1 MAALLQLDFCFTIVG
16 YKLIMILF
24 FRLLSNDADDF
35 IMEVAINATS
45 SFMDLHL
52 FIQKSL
58 DFDPSNMASF
68 IITDTNWNREH
79 EVSLMRMSDE
89 DEEVLLMDDTTL
101 SEFVKGEKQR
111 LMYVFDF
118 FSERAFF
125 MEVFNVSKE
134 EIETH
139 KLIKIEGST
148 PQQIEVG
155 DMITADDY
163 FSANELEEE
172 DSDGEFLDYDNLDLD
187 NLPDDS
193 Y

>member
-1 MAALLQLDFCFTIVG
+1 
-16 YKLIMILF
+16 
-24 FRLLSNDADDF
+24 
-35 IMEVAINATS
+35 
-45 SFMDLHL
+45 
-52 FIQKSL
+52 
-58 DFDPSNMASF
+58 MASF
-68 IITDTNWNREH
+68 IITDTDWNREH
-79 EVSLMRMSDE
+79 EVSMMRMSE
-89 DEEVLLMDDTTL
+89 EEEVLLMDNTTL
-101 SEFVKGEKQR
+101 SQFVKGKKQR

-125 MEVFNVSKE
+125 MEVFNVSKG

-148 PQQIEVG
+148 PLQIEVG

-163 FSANELEEE
+163 FSDNELEEDE
-172 DSDGEFLDYDNLDLD
+172 NDGDFLDYDNLDLD

>member
-1 MAALLQLDFCFTIVG
+1 
-16 YKLIMILF
+16 MILH

-35 IMEVAINATS
+35 IMEVAINDTA

-58 DFDPSNMASF
+58 GFDPSNMASF
-68 IITDTNWNREH
+68 IITDADWNREH
-79 EVSLMRMSDE
+79 EVSMMKMSDE

-125 MEVFNVSKE
+125 MEAFNISE
-134 EIETH
+134 GELLNSE
-139 KLIKIEGST
+139 LRKIEGST

-163 FSANELEEE
+163 FSANELEE
-172 DSDGEFLDYDNLDLD
+172 DSEGEFLDYDDLDID

>member
-1 MAALLQLDFCFTIVG
+1 
-16 YKLIMILF
+16 MILH

-35 IMEVAINATS
+35 IMEVAINDNA
-45 SFMDLHL
+45 SFMDLHM

-68 IITDTNWNREH
+68 IITDSEWGREQ
-79 EVSLMRMSDE
+79 EISLLKMSDE
-89 DEEVLLMDDTTL
+89 DEEVLLMDETTL
-101 SEFVKGEKQR
+101 SKFVNCEKQR
-111 LMYVFDF
+111 LLYVFDF

-125 MEVFNVSKE
+125 MEVFKVADGTINNHE
-134 EIETH
+134 
-139 KLIKIEGST
+139 LLRIEGST

-172 DSDGEFLDYDNLDLD
+172 SDSEFLDFDSLDLD
-187 NLPDDS
+187 SLPDDS

>member
-1 MAALLQLDFCFTIVG
+1 
-16 YKLIMILF
+16 MILN

-35 IMEVAINATS
+35 IMEVAINDTA

-52 FIQKSL
+52 FLQKSL
-58 DFDPSNMASF
+58 SFDPSNMASF
-68 IITDTNWNREH
+68 IITDADWNREH
-79 EVSLMRMSDE
+79 EVSLMKMSDE
-89 DEEVLLMDDTTL
+89 DEEILLMDDTIL
-101 SEFVKGEKQR
+101 SEFVKAEKQR

-125 MEVFNVSKE
+125 MEVFGVAKG

-172 DSDGEFLDYDNLDLD
+172 ESEGEFLDYDDLDLD